1 MKFYGKNILLHQVL
15 RDAYMLKFLRIKNFA
30 IIDELSFSPGDGLN
44 VLSGETG
51 SGKSILMG
59 ALGLLRGGRAS
70 LDQIKEGRDKSV
82 IEGVF
87 QVGEDFLK
95 ELEEKGFDVSD
106 GDLIIRRE
114 ISQSG
119 GKIFLNDSPITLKR
133 LREIGEKLIEI
144 HGQFDTNFLL
154 NPMSHMLLLDSSL
167 ESESLLSEVKD
178 YYYEFLKLKE
188 EKEKLLM
195 KKKERLQKIDV
206 LKFQINEIE
215 GANLTVGEEEKLKER
230 RRILKNY
237 QKICEISEMAFF
249 NLYEEDGSVFERIS
263 KVVDSLSEILKID
276 EEIDS
281 IYKKLEEFK
290 YEVEYISEFFRD
302 FKEKVDYS
310 EGELDEIESR
320 LNLIERLKG
329 KYGNNIG
336 EILSFLDDAKKE
348 LEKLENFELSLEKL
362 EEKLED
368 AEKKFIDFSRKLS
381 SLRKK
386 KAEEL
391 EKKVNSHLK
400 DLGMEKADFKIKV
413 LFDEGKFS
421 PEGMDEISFLIK
433 TNPGE
438 SFKPLEKIA
447 SGGEL
452 SRIMLALKLSLK
464 SYNRDTLL
472 IFDEIDSGIGGRI
485 AEMLGNKLKEVGRIN
500 QTFCVTH
507 LPQVASKGDFHFLVK
522 KEFEGENTKVSIK
535 ELTKEERIEEIAR
548 MLAGEKI
555 TNSAKRHAMELLG
568 FN

>member
-30 IIDELSFSPGDGLN
+30 IIDDISFSPGNGLN

-106 GDLIIRRE
+106 GELIIRRE
-114 ISQSG
+114 ISRSG
-119 GKIFLNDSPITLKR
+119 GKIFLNDSPITLKK
-133 LREIGEKLIEI
+133 LKEIGERLIEI

-154 NPMSHMLLLDSSL
+154 NPLSHILLLDGSL
-167 ESESLLSEVKD
+167 EDEKLLSDVKN
-178 YYYEFLKLKE
+178 YYYHVVKLKE
-188 EKEKLLM
+188 EREKLLT
-195 KKKERLQKIDV
+195 KKKERLQKIDI

-237 QKICEISEMAFF
+237 QKICEISEMVFF
-249 NLYEEDGSVFERIS
+249 NLYEEDGSVYERIS

-310 EGELDEIESR
+310 EGELDEIENR

-348 LEKLENFELSLEKL
+348 LEKLENFELSFEKI
-362 EEKLED
+362 EKELED
-368 AEKKFIDFSRKLS
+368 AEKKFKDFSRKLS

-386 KAEEL
+386 KAREL
-391 EKKVNSHLK
+391 ERKVNSHLK
-400 DLGMEKADFKIKV
+400 DLGMERADFKIKV
-413 LFDEGKFS
+413 FFDEEKFS
-421 PEGMDEISFLIK
+421 PEGMDEVSFLIK

-438 SFKPLEKIA
+438 GFKPLEKIA

-464 SYNRDTLL
+464 SYNKDTLL

-485 AEMLGNKLKEVGRIN
+485 AEKLGNKLKEVGKIN

-507 LPQVASKGDFHFLVK
+507 LPQVASKGDFHFLVR
-522 KEFEGENTKVSIK
+522 KEFEGENTKVYIEPLSK
-535 ELTKEERIEEIAR
+535 DDRIREIAR

-555 TNSAKRHAMELLG
+555 TKSAERHAKELLG
-568 FN
+568 F

>member
-30 IIDELSFSPGDGLN
+30 IIDDISFSPGNGLN

-154 NPMSHMLLLDSSL
+154 NPLSHILLLDGSL
-167 ESESLLSEVKD
+167 EDEKLLSDVKN
-178 YYYEFLKLKE
+178 YYYHVVKLKE
-188 EKEKLLM
+188 EREKLLT
-195 KKKERLQKIDV
+195 KKKERLQKIDI

-237 QKICEISEMAFF
+237 QKICEISEMVFF
-249 NLYEEDGSVFERIS
+249 NLYEEDGSVYERIS

-310 EGELDEIESR
+310 EGELDEIENR

-348 LEKLENFELSLEKL
+348 LEKLENFELSFEKI
-362 EEKLED
+362 EKELED
-368 AEKKFIDFSRKLS
+368 AEKKFKDFSRKLS

-386 KAEEL
+386 KAGEL

-400 DLGMEKADFKIKV
+400 DLGMERADFKIKV
-413 LFDEGKFS
+413 FFDEEKFS
-421 PEGMDEISFLIK
+421 PEGMDEVSFLIK

-438 SFKPLEKIA
+438 GFKPLEKIA

-464 SYNRDTLL
+464 SYNKDTLL

-485 AEMLGNKLKEVGRIN
+485 AEKLGNKLKEVGKIN

-507 LPQVASKGDFHFLVK
+507 LPQVASKGDFHFLVR
-522 KEFEGENTKVSIK
+522 KEFEGENTKVYIEPLSK
-535 ELTKEERIEEIAR
+535 DDRIREIAR

-555 TNSAKRHAMELLG
+555 TKSAERHAKELLG
-568 FN
+568 F